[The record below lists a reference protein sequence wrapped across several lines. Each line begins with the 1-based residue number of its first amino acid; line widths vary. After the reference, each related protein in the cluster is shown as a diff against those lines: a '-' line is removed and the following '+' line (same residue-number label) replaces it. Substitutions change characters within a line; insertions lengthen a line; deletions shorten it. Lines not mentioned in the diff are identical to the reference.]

1 MLFGDGYPI
10 DMQNS
15 GKGAE
20 VIASAFFLTR
30 GDKI

>member
-10 DMQNS
+10 DMQTPE
-15 GKGAE
+15 KGLRLLPQP
-20 VIASAFFLTR
+20 FFLTR

>member
-10 DMQNS
+10 EHANS